1 MCDNLE
7 ATLVS
12 HWALG
17 GPFGVTLGH
26 FGLTL
31 GPSWVTF
38 GPFGLPLELLW
49 SHLGHMRVTLGGT
62 LASLWGYFGV
72 TLKLLWVY
80 KGDV

>member
-12 HWALG
+12 HRALG
-17 GPFGVTLGH
+17 DPFGVTLGH

-49 SHLGHMRVTLGGT
+49 SHLRHMRMTLGDLMCLGSHSGLT
-62 LASLWGYFGV
+62 LGRL
-72 TLKLLWVY
+72 
-80 KGDV
+80 